1 MCVSSDWFHWV
12 CSVVV
17 VFYHQMLDQNLAT
30 TGDGWLSCSN
40 DDLAC
45 SLSIWI
51 VKLSCRTIYLRCSH
65 LGQTG
70 ALRVPQLADAQTQG
84 SCVACFTSGSLVL
97 TKDSERNEYATVW
110 PSYVADI
117 FHSPFNMWLDW
128 RWGMLPLEQSFTRRK
143 LTKRWHRTD
152 SYLRGREQVILWLLL
167 FSWQYGVRKWLMRFK
182 AKSFIIP

>member
-1 MCVSSDWFHWV
+1 
-12 CSVVV
+12 
-17 VFYHQMLDQNLAT
+17 MLDQNLAT

-40 DDLAC
+40 DDLH
-45 SLSIWI
+45 SLRIWI

-70 ALRVPQLADAQTQG
+70 ALRAPKCHQVSPTICADAQIVHFSSDASKVPQLADAQTQG

-117 FHSPFNMWLDW
+117 FHNSFNM
-128 RWGMLPLEQSFTRRK
+128 
-143 LTKRWHRTD
+143 
-152 SYLRGREQVILWLLL
+152 
-167 FSWQYGVRKWLMRFK
+167 
-182 AKSFIIP
+182 